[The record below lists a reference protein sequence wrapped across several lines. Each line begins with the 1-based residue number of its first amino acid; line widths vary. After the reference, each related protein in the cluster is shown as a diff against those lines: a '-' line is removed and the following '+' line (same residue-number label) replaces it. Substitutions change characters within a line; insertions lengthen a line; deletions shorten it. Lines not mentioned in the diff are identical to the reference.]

1 MSTKDRFPVLVQRHL
16 KMKSSL
22 SAAASDVVIQ
32 IGHPRIVNSEG
43 DADCPVAV
51 KGLYDDLPDIRGI
64 DGLDALRLAI
74 NFVERL
80 LRDQG
85 ANAKFYW
92 PDGEE
97 YLPSEGSNESK
108 T

>member
-1 MSTKDRFPVLVQRHL
+1 MKSKFSVLVERHL
-16 KMKSSL
+16 KMKSSD
-22 SAAASDVVIQ
+22 SGASRDVIVQ
-32 IGHPRIVNSEG
+32 IGHPHIVSSQG

-51 KGLYDDLPDIRGI
+51 KGLYEDLPDIRGI
-64 DGLDALRLAI
+64 DSLDALRLAI

-80 LRDQG
+80 LRDKT
-85 ANAKFYW
+85 AEAKLYW

-97 YLPSEGSNESK
+97 YFPSEGTKEPR

>member
-1 MSTKDRFPVLVQRHL
+1 MPKKSKFPVLVERRL
-16 KMKSSL
+16 KMKSPESDT
-22 SAAASDVVIQ
+22 AKDVVVQ
-32 IGHPRIVNSEG
+32 IGHPRTVGPQG

-64 DGLDALRLAI
+64 DSLDALRLAI

-80 LRDQG
+80 LRD
-85 ANAKFYW
+85 KKTEVKLYW

-97 YLPSEGSNESK
+97 YVPSEGTEGR
-108 T
+108 

>member
-1 MSTKDRFPVLVQRHL
+1 MNSNFPVLVERRL
-16 KMKSSL
+16 KMKVSN
-22 SAAASDVVIQ
+22 SDVPKDVIIQ
-32 IGHPRIVNSEG
+32 IGHPRAVGPQG

-51 KGLYDDLPDIRGI
+51 RGLYDDLPPIRGI
-64 DGLDALRLAI
+64 DSLDALRIAI

-80 LRDQG
+80 LRDKKAQ
-85 ANAKFYW
+85 AKLYW

-97 YLPSEGSNESK
+97 YVPPEETGGSR